1 MPSHFFYI
9 HKLKYTL
16 NNIFLNL
23 CIIYA
28 SQKKKNR
35 LFMRL
40 FQIKVELTGLPVF
53 LFFSRLF
60 LCSPCYFVVY
70 LSFVFLSFLYITIL
84 CIICASR
91 KGARLL
97 FLAFLYVFSD
107 QLLQVCVGRGSFF
120 VYFL

>member
-40 FQIKVELTGLPVF
+40 FQIKVELTGLPVL
-53 LFFSRLF
+53 LFFTRLF
-60 LCSPCYFVVY
+60 LCLPRYFVVY
-70 LSFVFLSFLYITIL
+70 LSFVFLIFLYITIL

-107 QLLQVCVGRGSFF
+107 QLFQVCVGRGSFF